1 MADAKDSSILNSKS
15 KSSPTSTTISQ
26 QQQQQRKTTKIL
38 MAQNILR
45 LLPTLLSAASVAITV
60 TNSQTVFIFG
70 LRFEAHFYYSPS
82 LKFFV
87 AANCVVAAMSFLTL
101 IANCLIKRQ
110 PSPNYNFFIL
120 LHDMVMTVVLIAG
133 CAAATS
139 IGYVGQF
146 GEKHVGWQPI
156 CDHVTKFCRRNLVSL
171 LLSYFAF
178 IAYFALTIL
187 SAYNSLFSSPNKTTQ
202 NQPHHTT

>member
-1 MADAKDSSILNSKS
+1 MADAKDSSVLNSKS
-15 KSSPTSTTISQ
+15 STSTTIS
-26 QQQQQRKTTKIL
+26 QQQRKTTKIL

-60 TNSQTVFIFG
+60 TNSQTVFIFA

-87 AANCVVAAMSFLTL
+87 AANSLVAAISFLTL

-110 PSPNYNFFIL
+110 PSPKYNFFL
-120 LHDMVMTVVLIAG
+120 LFHDIVMTVVLIGG

-187 SAYNSLFSSPNKTTQ
+187 SAYISLFSSSPNKTSQ

>member
-15 KSSPTSTTISQ
+15 STTIS
-26 QQQQQRKTTKIL
+26 QQQQRKTTKIL

-60 TNSQTVFIFG
+60 TNSQTVFIFA

-87 AANCVVAAMSFLTL
+87 AANSVVAAISFLTL

-110 PSPNYNFFIL
+110 PSPKYNFFIL

-178 IAYFALTIL
+178 IAYFAVTIL
-187 SAYNSLFSSPNKTTQ
+187 SAYISLFSSPNKTSQ
-202 NQPHHTT
+202 NEAHHTT